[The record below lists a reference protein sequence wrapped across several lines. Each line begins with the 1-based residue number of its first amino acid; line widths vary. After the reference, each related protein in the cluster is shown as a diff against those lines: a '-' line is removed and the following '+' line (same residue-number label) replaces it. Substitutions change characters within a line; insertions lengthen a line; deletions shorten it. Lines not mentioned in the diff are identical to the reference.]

1 MAGLVKKRNSYIAV
15 WYSNGK
21 PVFKST
27 RVHITPT
34 AADGTL
40 NARQLKKLA
49 MQVAETMER
58 AAKGSTTAARA
69 LEAVRAAAGSPPCP
83 TLSEYAAQWLR
94 WRNAQPGA
102 ERSLN
107 NRSNSIRSLER
118 LSPELWALRLDA
130 ITPAHAADYV
140 TAALDEVSGSTV
152 ERRLADITAMLNR
165 AVAEGVIT
173 RNPFTGARVP
183 RWERAGQ
190 GDRRREPFTPE
201 DVALMLREFP
211 GEWPDMLRVC
221 LLLGGQRL
229 GDVAGL
235 QWSAIDW
242 AQGLVRVTAQ
252 KTNRPTRKPLL
263 PQLRALLEK
272 RRQALGSQPGDYVF
286 PYAAWKVAAAGGKTS
301 KLSLEFSDL
310 CRAAGIAR
318 KIPSTARGSKVHALT
333 DKTSHSLRT
342 TAVTVLLCAGV
353 PAELVQWLVG
363 HDDKLIER
371 EHYFK
376 PNDAAQIAA
385 LQPLVQLLTI

>member
-1 MAGLVKKRNSYIAV
+1 MAGLVKKRNNYIAV
-15 WYSNGK
+15 WYENGK
-21 PVFKST
+21 PVRKST
-27 RVHITPT
+27 RVHVLPT
-34 AADGTL
+34 AADGDL

-58 AAKGSTTAARA
+58 AAKGSTSASRA
-69 LEAVRAAAGSPPCP
+69 LEAVRAAAGTPPCP

-102 ERSLN
+102 ERSFS
-107 NRSNSIRSLER
+107 NRQSSISSLSR
-118 LSPELWALRLDA
+118 LCPSLWSQRLDA

-140 TAALDEVSGSTV
+140 TAALDEVSGSTI
-152 ERRLADITAMLNR
+152 ERRLADISAMLNR
-165 AVAEGVIT
+165 AVAEGIIAS
-173 RNPFTGARVP
+173 NPFRGARVP

-201 DVALMLREFP
+201 DVARMLREFP

-242 AQGLVRVTAQ
+242 TNGLVRVTSQ
-252 KTNRPTRKPLL
+252 KTNRPMRKPLL
-263 PQLRALLEK
+263 PQLRQLLEK
-272 RRQALGSQPGDYVF
+272 RRGSLGSQPGDYVF

-301 KLSLEFSDL
+301 KLSLEFSEL

-318 KIPSTARGSKVHALT
+318 KIPSSARGSKTHALT
-333 DKTSHSLRT
+333 DKTFHSLRT

-363 HDDKLIER
+363 HNDKLIER

-376 PNDAAQIAA
+376 PNAPAQIAA
-385 LQPLVQLLTI
+385 MQPLVNLLTL